1 MAETHPSNGKLE
13 LRGGAFTLN
22 TALDTVLAEP
32 CPGERQAGRQAGL
45 LAPGLLGEARRPHSE
60 SVTDNLH
67 AVCIAVITL
76 PFVLP
81 QYLWKPSAEM
91 PQISAAQ
98 RGSENTVYV
107 SPGLKVEDPSPAAQ
121 E

>member
-1 MAETHPSNGKLE
+1 MALE
-13 LRGGAFTLN
+13 MRI
-22 TALDTVLAEP
+22 V
-32 CPGERQAGRQAGL
+32 
-45 LAPGLLGEARRPHSE
+45 HS
-60 SVTDNLH
+60 VAILKR
-67 AVCIAVITL
+67 I